1 MIGMTGALDPR
12 LAARLNEL
20 GPVVVPRVERKT
32 PAKVNYCERWIME
45 A

>member
-1 MIGMTGALDPR
+1 MIGTPGALDPR
-12 LAARLNEL
+12 LAARLNKL

-32 PAKVNYCERWIME
+32 PAKVSYCERRIME